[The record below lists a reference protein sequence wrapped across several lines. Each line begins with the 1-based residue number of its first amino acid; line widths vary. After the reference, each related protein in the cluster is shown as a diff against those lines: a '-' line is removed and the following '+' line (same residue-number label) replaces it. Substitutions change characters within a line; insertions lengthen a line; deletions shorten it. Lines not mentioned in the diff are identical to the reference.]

1 MSKLEFQTVIQELED
16 LGTEQNRKI
25 YRRHGVGAEL
35 FGVSFGNVRKLQKR
49 IKNDHALALELWST
63 GNHDARILATM
74 IADPKMIE
82 EEGRRRDWLESW
94 AADLNNYIIADAF
107 AELVSKTAA
116 AREMAE
122 RWNQSEEE
130 WIGRAGWTIMA
141 KIAMKDRTLPDE
153 YFEELLSTIEAGI
166 HTRQNRVRDAM
177 NSALIAIGIRNEK
190 LQERAMLAA
199 GTIGKVEVDHGAT
212 GCVTP
217 DAAQYILKTVNR
229 KSRT

>member
-1 MSKLEFQTVIQELED
+1 MEFKTVIQELED

-25 YRRHGVGAEL
+25 YRRHGVGEDL
-35 FGVSFGNVRKLQKR
+35 FGVSFGNIRKLQKR
-49 IKNDHALALELWST
+49 IKKDHSLAFELWAT

-82 EEGRRRDWLESW
+82 EEGPGHDWLESW

-107 AELVSKTAA
+107 AEFVSKTAA
-116 AREMAE
+116 ARERAE
-122 RWNQSEEE
+122 CWNQSEEE
-130 WIGRAGWTIMA
+130 WIGRVGWTLMA
-141 KIAMKDRTLPDE
+141 KIAMKDQTLPDK
-153 YFEELLSTIEAGI
+153 YFEELLPTIEAGI
-166 HTRQNRVRDAM
+166 HTRKNRVRDGM

-190 LQERAMLAA
+190 LQERALRAA
-199 GTIGKVEVDHGAT
+199 GNIGKVEVDHGAT

-229 KSRT
+229 KSRTS

>member
-1 MSKLEFQTVIQELED
+1 MEFKTVIQELED

-25 YRRHGVGAEL
+25 YRRHGVGEDL
-35 FGVSFGNVRKLQKR
+35 FGVSFGNIRNLQKR

-74 IADPKMIE
+74 IADPKMIQ
-82 EEGRRRDWLESW
+82 EEGPRQNWLESW
-94 AADLNNYIIADAF
+94 AADLDNYIIADAF
-107 AELVSKTAA
+107 AEFVSKIAA
-116 AREMAE
+116 AREQAE
-122 RWNQSEEE
+122 RWSQSEEE
-130 WIGRAGWTIMA
+130 WIGRVGWTIIA

-153 YFEELLSTIEAGI
+153 YFKELLPTIEAGI
-166 HTRQNRVRDAM
+166 HTRENRVRDAM

-190 LQERAMLAA
+190 LQELAMLAA
-199 GTIGKVEVDHGAT
+199 GNIGKVEVDHGAT

-229 KSRT
+229 KSKTR

>member
-1 MSKLEFQTVIQELED
+1 MEFKTVIQELED

-25 YRRHGVGAEL
+25 YRRHGVGEDL
-35 FGVSFGNVRKLQKR
+35 FGVSFGNIRKLQKR

-74 IADPKMIE
+74 IADPKMIQ
-82 EEGRRRDWLESW
+82 EEGPRQDWLESW
-94 AADLNNYIIADAF
+94 AADLDNYIIADAF
-107 AELVSKTAA
+107 AEFVSKIAA
-116 AREMAE
+116 AREQAE
-122 RWNQSEEE
+122 RWSQSEEE
-130 WIGRAGWTIMA
+130 WIGRVGWTIIA

-153 YFEELLSTIEAGI
+153 YFEELLPTIEAGI
-166 HTRQNRVRDAM
+166 HTGENRVRDAM

-199 GTIGKVEVDHGAT
+199 GNIGKVEVDHGAT

-217 DAAQYILKTVNR
+217 DAASYILKTVNR
-229 KSRT
+229 KSRTS

>member
-1 MSKLEFQTVIQELED
+1 MSKLEFKTVIQELED

-25 YRRHGVGAEL
+25 YRRHGVGEDL
-35 FGVSFGNVRKLQKR
+35 FGVSFGNIRKLQKK
-49 IKNDHALALELWST
+49 IKKDHALALELWAT

-74 IADPKMIE
+74 IADPKIE
-82 EEGRRRDWLESW
+82 EEDSRHDWIESW
-94 AADLNNYIIADAF
+94 AADLDNYIIADAF

-116 AREMAE
+116 AREKAE

-130 WIGRAGWTIMA
+130 WTGRAGWTLMA

-153 YFEELLSTIEAGI
+153 YFEELLSTIEAEI

-177 NSALIAIGIRNEK
+177 NSALIATGIRNEK
-190 LQERAMLAA
+190 LQERALRAA
-199 GTIGKVEVDHGAT
+199 GNIGKVDVDHGAT

-217 DAAQYILKTVNR
+217 DAASYILKTVNR

>member
-1 MSKLEFQTVIQELED
+1 MSKLEFKTVIQELED

-25 YRRHGVGAEL
+25 YRRHGVGEDL
-35 FGVSFGNVRKLQKR
+35 FGVSFGNIRKLQKR
-49 IKNDHALALELWST
+49 IKKDHALAQELWAT

-74 IADPKMIE
+74 IADPKIE
-82 EEGRRRDWLESW
+82 EEDSRHDWIESW
-94 AADLNNYIIADAF
+94 AADLDNYIIADAF

-116 AREMAE
+116 AREKAE

-130 WIGRAGWTIMA
+130 WTGRAGWTLMA

-153 YFEELLSTIEAGI
+153 YFEELLSTIEAEI

-177 NSALIAIGIRNEK
+177 NSALIATGIRNEK
-190 LQERAMLAA
+190 LQERALRAA
-199 GTIGKVEVDHGAT
+199 GNIGKVDVDHGAT

-217 DAAQYILKTVNR
+217 DAASYILKTVNR

>member
-1 MSKLEFQTVIQELED
+1 MEFKTVIQELED

-25 YRRHGVGAEL
+25 YRRHGVGEDL
-35 FGVSFGNVRKLQKR
+35 FGVSFGNIRKLQKR

-74 IADPKMIE
+74 IADPKMIQ
-82 EEGRRRDWLESW
+82 EEGPRQDWLESW
-94 AADLNNYIIADAF
+94 AADLDNYIIADAF
-107 AELVSKTAA
+107 AEFVSKIAA
-116 AREMAE
+116 AREQAE
-122 RWNQSEEE
+122 RWSQSEEE
-130 WIGRAGWTIMA
+130 WIGRVGWTIIA

-153 YFEELLSTIEAGI
+153 YFEELLPTIEAGI
-166 HTRQNRVRDAM
+166 HTRENRVRDAM

-199 GTIGKVEVDHGAT
+199 GNIGKVEVDHGAT

-217 DAAQYILKTVNR
+217 DAASYILKTVNR
-229 KSRT
+229 KSRTS

>member
-1 MSKLEFQTVIQELED
+1 MEFKTVIQELED

-25 YRRHGVGAEL
+25 YRRHGVGEDL
-35 FGVSFGNVRKLQKR
+35 FGVSFGNIRKLQKR

-74 IADPKMIE
+74 IADPKMIQ
-82 EEGRRRDWLESW
+82 EEGPRQDWLESW
-94 AADLNNYIIADAF
+94 AADLDNYIIADAF
-107 AELVSKTAA
+107 AEFVSKIAA
-116 AREMAE
+116 AREQAE
-122 RWNQSEEE
+122 RWSQSEEE
-130 WIGRAGWTIMA
+130 WIGRVGWTIIA

-153 YFEELLSTIEAGI
+153 YFEELLPTIEAGI
-166 HTRQNRVRDAM
+166 HTGENRVRDAM

-199 GTIGKVEVDHGAT
+199 GNIGKVEVDHGAT

-229 KSRT
+229 KSRTS